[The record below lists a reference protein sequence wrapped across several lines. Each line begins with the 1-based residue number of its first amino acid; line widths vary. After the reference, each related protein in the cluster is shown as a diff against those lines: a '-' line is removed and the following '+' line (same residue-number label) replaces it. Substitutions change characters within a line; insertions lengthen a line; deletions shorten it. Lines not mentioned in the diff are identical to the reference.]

1 MAYDAVDEKSHAA
14 FDAADHIC
22 YLENVVYKIDG
33 WLLDYAALTTMRLL
47 DYQHDIGA
55 KGCLVEIGV
64 YKGKYFSVLL
74 RSGTLNK
81 EDVFGID
88 TFFYSSELELKANL
102 NRYTPE
108 CRFTIIPVSSRTFIA
123 RELLST
129 FGGNN
134 ARFFS
139 IDGSHESD
147 DVLWDL
153 RLAEDLISAEGVI
166 SVDDFMNYTAI
177 GVNEGVHRFFSL
189 QRNVVPFAMLANK
202 LFLCRPHMANNY
214 KCALERFADADQG
227 QPLSTSFAQR
237 RAKGREH
244 VEQPLWGSKIL
255 TFF

>member
-1 MAYDAVDEKSHAA
+1 MDEKSHEI
-14 FDAADHIC
+14 FDAADHIS

-47 DYQHDIGA
+47 DFQHNIGA

-74 RSGTLNK
+74 RSGKLNS

-88 TFFYSSELELKANL
+88 NFLYSSELELTANL
-102 NRYTPE
+102 KHYAPE
-108 CRFTIIPVSSRTFIA
+108 CKYTIIPASSRAFIA
-123 RELLST
+123 RELISA

-153 RLAEDLISAEGVI
+153 RLAEDLISAEGII

-177 GVNEGVHRFFSL
+177 GANEGVHKFFSI

-202 LFLCRPHMANNY
+202 LFLCRPHMTINY
-214 KCALERFADADQG
+214 KAALERFADADHG

-237 RAKGREH
+237 RAKGQEH